1 MRQIWNRDHQS
12 VPYLQRFLAPDDP
25 EPIYYFLPGE
35 DTTANVRGATKRMH
49 KEVPEARVAGEKA
62 QLVVAEGPAEEG
74 DFPELAV
81 QVADA
86 ARTLKQLVVAGHDLA
101 LQLLNIIIHNV

>member
-1 MRQIWNRDHQS
+1 MIIIMIIIIIMMIIFN
-12 VPYLQRFLAPDDP
+12 
-25 EPIYYFLPGE
+25 IYIYIYMCTYIYIYTHTHSCLPH
-35 DTTANVRGATKRMH
+35 V
-49 KEVPEARVAGEKA
+49 
-62 QLVVAEGPAEEG
+62 
-74 DFPELAV
+74 PELAV